1 MENIKEKLELLS
13 KALTCVF
20 EYCVDEYNH
29 EYLVVKHDI
38 KTTSPMQVEELL
50 YKTLVYTNYV
60 ASLDDEIE
68 PKSFIDFITSKEY
81 DTDFEILTN
90 HIIDTL
96 VSEEEE

>member
-1 MENIKEKLELLS
+1 MKYNKEKLELLAN
-13 KALTCVF
+13 ALNYEFDWCT
-20 EYCVDEYNH
+20 DEYDYEFVLLYKAHNP
-29 EYLVVKHDI
+29 I
-38 KTTSPMQVEELL
+38 PMMKVEELL

-81 DTDFEILTN
+81 YTDFEILTN
-90 HIIDTL
+90 HVIDTL